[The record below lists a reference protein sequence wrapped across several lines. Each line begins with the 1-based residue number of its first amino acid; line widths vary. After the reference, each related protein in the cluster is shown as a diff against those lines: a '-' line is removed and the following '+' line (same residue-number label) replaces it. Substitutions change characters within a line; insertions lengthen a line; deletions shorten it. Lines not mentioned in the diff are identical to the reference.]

1 MQANQKQRRQQ
12 ANQLLRLHKMRVKA
26 CETRYHVAKNKRDE
40 AAEDVRQR
48 QASITRLK
56 NEHSDLFCY
65 LDDVAVVE
73 SPIKVERMHIRR
85 YWLEYDLEKD
95 EYYLELD
102 IQALNEADE
111 DVAKAKGEWLRARY
125 RESGAEKMLKE
136 TQREIALV
144 EEQSQELENEESR
157 SAFALGDI
165 L

>member
-12 ANQLLRLHKMRVKA
+12 ANQLLRLHQMRVKA
-26 CETRYHVAKNKRDE
+26 CESRYYEVQKTRDE

-56 NEHSDLFCY
+56 NQHSDLFSY
-65 LDDVAVVE
+65 LDDIAVVE
-73 SPIKVERMHIRR
+73 SPVKVERMHTRR
-85 YWLEYDLEKD
+85 YWLEYDLGKD

-102 IQALNEADE
+102 IEALNEADE
-111 DVAKAKGEWLRARY
+111 EVAKAKGEWLRARY

-136 TQREIALV
+136 TQRGIAVV

-157 SAFALGDI
+157 SAFPFGGVL
-165 L
+165 

>member
-1 MQANQKQRRQQ
+1 MRANQKQRRQQ
-12 ANQLLRLHKMRVKA
+12 ANQLLRLHKMRVRA
-26 CETRYHVAKNKRDE
+26 CEARYHEEKNKRDE

-56 NEHSDLFCY
+56 NQHSDLFSY

-73 SPIKVERMHIRR
+73 SPLKVERMHTRR

-111 DVAKAKGEWLRARY
+111 EVAKAKGEWLRARY
-125 RESGAEKMLKE
+125 RESGAENMLKD
-136 TQREIALV
+136 TQKEIALA
-144 EEQSQELENEESR
+144 EEQGQELESEESR
-157 SAFALGDI
+157 SESVLGGI

>member
-1 MQANQKQRRQQ
+1 MQANQKRRQQ
-12 ANQLLRLHKMRVKA
+12 INKLLRLHQMRVKA
-26 CETRYHVAKNKRDE
+26 CESRYYAAQKKRNE

-56 NEHSDLFCY
+56 NQHSDLFSY

-73 SPIKVERMHIRR
+73 SPVKVERMHTRR

-102 IQALNEADE
+102 IQALNEANE
-111 DVAKAKGEWLRARY
+111 EVSKAKGEWLRARY
-125 RESGAEKMLKE
+125 RESGAENMLKD
-136 TQREIALV
+136 TQKEIALA
-144 EEQSQELENEESR
+144 EEQSQELESEESR
-157 SAFALGDI
+157 SAFALGSV

>member
-12 ANQLLRLHKMRVKA
+12 INQLLRLHQMRVQA
-26 CETRYHVAKNKRDE
+26 CELRYREAQKKRDE

-48 QASITRLK
+48 QASIDRLK
-56 NEHSDLFCY
+56 NQHSDLFHY
-65 LDDVAVVE
+65 LDDISVVE
-73 SPIKVERMHIRR
+73 SSIKVERMHTRR

-125 RESGAEKMLKE
+125 RESGVENMLQDI
-136 TQREIALV
+136 QRETALA
-144 EEQSQELENEESR
+144 EEQIQELENEESY
-157 SAFALGDI
+157 SAFALEGV